1 MKPGETIA
9 NIQKRFTHIVNHLIG
24 LGKVFDK
31 EELNIKILK
40 FLDKSWQSKVTAISE
55 TRNLTIL
62 TTVTLFGKV
71 EAWTGNEQTKRARE
85 SGERKL
91 KGIALKFVVKE
102 RGELW

>member
-1 MKPGETIA
+1 MWDTLEVTPEGTSNVKRARKHAFIQEYGLFRMKPGETIA

-71 EAWTGNEQTKRARE
+71 EA
-85 SGERKL
+85 
-91 KGIALKFVVKE
+91 
-102 RGELW
+102 